1 MTNSK
6 ANYLLCL
13 HSAFL
18 AFIPPLVAEGNMV
31 TPVTCDRFV
40 AEGNMVTP
48 VTCDR
53 FWAERTHGHTCDL

>member
-6 ANYLLCL
+6 AKPISCL

-18 AFIPPLVAEGNMV
+18 VLIPPLW
-31 TPVTCDRFV
+31 PK
-40 AEGNMVTP
+40 GNMVTP

-53 FWAERTHGHTCDL
+53 FWGVRRKFRITEV

>member
-6 ANYLLCL
+6 ANHLLAYIL
-13 HSAFL
+13 HFWFSF
-18 AFIPPLVAEGNMV
+18 PPLWPKGNMV

-53 FWAERTHGHTCDL
+53 FGAERTHGHTCDL